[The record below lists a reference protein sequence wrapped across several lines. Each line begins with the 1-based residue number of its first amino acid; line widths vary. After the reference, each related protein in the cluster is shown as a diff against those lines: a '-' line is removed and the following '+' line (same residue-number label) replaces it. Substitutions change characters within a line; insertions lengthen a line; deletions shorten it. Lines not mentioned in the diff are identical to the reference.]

1 MLGRSTAIRD
11 TRPTAESSL
20 PASMIRVLGPLEVE
34 VEGSIV
40 ALGGAR
46 QRAILAVL
54 IASVPDPISTDA
66 LITAVW
72 GDDAS
77 PGTRASLHTHV
88 SQLRQLFGRRIVFDR
103 GSYRFDVDPSTIDA
117 NVFVE
122 TLNQARSGV
131 ATDPAAVSTT
141 LRALLAGWRGRPYAD
156 LIDVPGLEPEVRRL
170 EALRLEAVEL
180 RVEADLASGHAAD
193 LVAELEALAEDNPTR
208 ERFALS
214 TCSPCIGRDVRRMRS
229 RHTGGP
235 NATWPTSSASVH
247 RRNSRISSCASSN
260 RTRRCRPGSPH
271 QSPIDWH
278 SWSQTLKDRHRSG
291 TDSPQAMAAALTT
304 HDAIIQEEVE
314 RCGGRV
320 FKHTGD
326 GILAAL
332 PDAVAAADASEG
344 IQTRMARADWG
355 DVGEL
360 RVRIGIDFGEAE
372 QRGGDFFGPPLNR
385 AARLC
390 AIAHG
395 GQVLVSSAAEHD
407 VTANAQAGLQVHHL
421 GEVNLRGMATPERV
435 AQLVFVGL
443 PADFPDLRVEADLD
457 LDSRS
462 GLMSLPGYEVRD
474 RLGEGAFGVVWRA
487 YQPSV
492 GREVAIKVIKPE
504 FAADP
509 SFVRRFEAEARTIA
523 RIAHPHIVPLIDF
536 WRAADTTY
544 LVLGL
549 LPGGS
554 LDDAMRGTRLDAST
568 SRRILAQ
575 LASALDHA
583 HSQGIA
589 HGDLKPANV
598 LLDGAGNAY
607 LSDFGIAARLIN
619 SEILR
624 SVSSASQYR
633 APEEPVTGPTPA
645 ADRYA
650 LGTLARQL
658 LGQSPDLEPVLA
670 RATAANPAD
679 RYESAVAFVREV
691 ESTMGGDATEVEEAT
706 VSRNPYKG
714 LRPFDEG
721 DAADFYGR
729 NDLVSAIFTALRR
742 HRFVA
747 VVGPSG
753 SGKSSVVRAGVVPR
767 LASGEVDGLE
777 RSLVITLTPGPSP
790 VDALFRALAAA
801 DDPHSSSPKIANLV
815 GRLALDGEPVLVVDQ
830 FEEIYTLVDDP
841 ETQSLFIDLLVE
853 VMNNGGRVLATLR
866 ADFYDR
872 PLGDERIAPLIRDGQ
887 VTVLPPTRDE
897 LIEMVTAPARA
908 VGLRW
913 EPGLPQRIVEDVA
926 HQPGGLPL
934 LQYALTEL
942 VERRAGDLLTS
953 TDYQR
958 IGEVTGALANR
969 AEAIFAGLGPSR
981 QFAARQIM
989 LRLVTVDEDTDDTR
1003 RRVRRGEL
1011 ESLDISSS
1019 DLDYVLHLFTSERLL
1034 LADRD
1039 PVSRAPT
1046 VEVSHEA
1053 LLREWPRLRYWI
1065 DDQRESLVLGRRFRA
1080 AMRRMGGER
1089 RRRRLPARRQP
1100 ARLLRRLGRDLV
1112 AHPRRAE
1119 LL

>member
-1 MLGRSTAIRD
+1 MTTLHREPA
-11 TRPTAESSL
+11 
-20 PASMIRVLGPLEVE
+20 PASIP
-34 VEGSIV
+34 
-40 ALGGAR
+40 
-46 QRAILAVL
+46 
-54 IASVPDPISTDA
+54 T
-66 LITAVW
+66 
-72 GDDAS
+72 S
-77 PGTRASLHTHV
+77 PS
-88 SQLRQLFGRRIVFDR
+88 LRQLFGRRIVFDR

-141 LRALLAGWRGRPYAD
+141 LRAMLAGWRGRPYAD

-180 RVEADLASGHAAD
+180 RVEADLASGHAVD

-208 ERFALS
+208 ERLRAQHMLALY
-214 TCSPCIGRDVRRMRS
+214 
-229 RHTGGP
+229 
-235 NATWPTSSASVH
+235 
-247 RRNSRISSCASSN
+247 
-260 RTRRCRPGSPH
+260 
-271 QSPIDWH
+271 
-278 SWSQTLKDRHRSG
+278 RSG
-291 TDSPQAMAAALTT
+291 RQAEALKAFRRTERYLAEELGISPSQELQDLELRILEQDASLSAGVATPVTHRLAFLVTDIEGSTSLWDRFPQAMAAALTT

-355 DVGEL
+355 DAGEL

-395 GQVLVSSAAEHD
+395 GQVLVSSAAERD

-509 SFVRRFEAEARTIA
+509 LFVRRFEAEARTIA

-554 LDDAMRGTRLDAST
+554 LDDALRGTRLDAST

-583 HSQGIA
+583 HSHGIA

-801 DDPHSSSPKIANLV
+801 DDPQSSSPKIANLV
-815 GRLALDGEPVLVVDQ
+815 GRLALDGELVLVVDQ

-866 ADFYDR
+866 ADYLR
-872 PLGDERIAPLIRDGQ
+872 P
-887 VTVLPPTRDE
+887 
-897 LIEMVTAPARA
+897 
-908 VGLRW
+908 
-913 EPGLPQRIVEDVA
+913 
-926 HQPGGLPL
+926 
-934 LQYALTEL
+934 
-942 VERRAGDLLTS
+942 
-953 TDYQR
+953 
-958 IGEVTGALANR
+958 
-969 AEAIFAGLGPSR
+969 PSR
-981 QFAARQIM
+981 R
-989 LRLVTVDEDTDDTR
+989 
-1003 RRVRRGEL
+1003 
-1011 ESLDISSS
+1011 
-1019 DLDYVLHLFTSERLL
+1019 
-1034 LADRD
+1034 
-1039 PVSRAPT
+1039 
-1046 VEVSHEA
+1046 
-1053 LLREWPRLRYWI
+1053 
-1065 DDQRESLVLGRRFRA
+1065 
-1080 AMRRMGGER
+1080 
-1089 RRRRLPARRQP
+1089 
-1100 ARLLRRLGRDLV
+1100 
-1112 AHPRRAE
+1112 
-1119 LL
+1119 